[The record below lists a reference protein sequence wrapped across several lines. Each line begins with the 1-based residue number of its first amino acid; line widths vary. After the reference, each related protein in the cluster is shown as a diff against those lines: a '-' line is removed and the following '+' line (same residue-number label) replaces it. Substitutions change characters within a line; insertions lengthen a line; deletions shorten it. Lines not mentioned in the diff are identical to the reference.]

1 MSVRGQ
7 SWQCVAGKQDRTLH
21 PHVLL
26 LTQAPALSEKYP
38 RAIRGGGGVRQLHEY
53 CALAAH
59 TLGQLKLY
67 HSAGTGQFI
76 SPFALGKLQD
86 LAEQPRG
93 FLGSGL
99 WMSGQR
105 NMDSIVI
112 INEDTEPGLCWYF
125 VPSHPQPQTSPWGS
139 ETLGLGSDIHSG
151 FMVVIRPGQ
160 PGLVQTTQLS
170 LL

>member
-7 SWQCVAGKQDRTLH
+7 SWQRVAGKQDSTLH

-67 HSAGTGQFI
+67 RSAGTGQFI

-99 WMSGQR
+99 
-105 NMDSIVI
+105 
-112 INEDTEPGLCWYF
+112 
-125 VPSHPQPQTSPWGS
+125 
-139 ETLGLGSDIHSG
+139 
-151 FMVVIRPGQ
+151 
-160 PGLVQTTQLS
+160 
-170 LL
+170 

>member
-1 MSVRGQ
+1 M
-7 SWQCVAGKQDRTLH
+7 
-21 PHVLL
+21 LL
-26 LTQAPALSEKYP
+26 LTQAPALSQKYP

-67 HSAGTGQFI
+67 RSAGTGQFI
-76 SPFALGKLQD
+76 SHFALGELQD

-125 VPSHPQPQTSPWGS
+125 VPTNPRPHPGDQKALA
-139 ETLGLGSDIHSG
+139 LGLASIVDSSLSSVLYPIC
-151 FMVVIRPGQ
+151 PGQ
-160 PGLVQTTQLS
+160 LGLVQTTQLS